1 MTMFGSQIGLK
12 PLEGLCRRASISLG
26 AGIDARTVWSREAQR
41 AAGPLHRHLTD
52 ISDAINEGESLTD
65 ALADSGE
72 FFPAIFREMCQVGE
86 QTGHLDTVL
95 AQLAEHYHAQL
106 NMRRIFLGA
115 IAWPMIQLVLA
126 LGVIG
131 FLIWILGMIGDGK
144 MDILGFGLVGNRGLA
159 IYLTIVG
166 AAAVVLWFVVHAVRR
181 GLVWTRP
188 IQRLVLQLP
197 VIGTSLQTM
206 ALSRLAWSM
215 HLTMNTGMDVRRALS
230 LSLRST
236 QNARYIDQIPAIEAE
251 IKANQSIRDAFV
263 RAGGYPVEF
272 LDTLAVGE
280 DSGRVVESMG
290 HLAVQYQ
297 DRARAAMAAMAVVA
311 GWLVWALVAAF
322 IIVLIFRIFSFYV
335 GTIND
340 LARPGAR

>member
-12 PLEGLCRRASISLG
+12 PLEGLCRRASVSLE
-26 AGIDARTVWSREAQR
+26 AGIDARTVWSREATG

-52 ISDAINEGESLTD
+52 ISDAVNEGESLTD
-65 ALADSGE
+65 ALAETGE
-72 FFPAIFREMCQVGE
+72 FFPAVFREMCQVGE

-115 IAWPMIQLVLA
+115 IAWPIIQLVLS
-126 LGVIG
+126 LVVIG
-131 FLIWILGMIGDGK
+131 FLIWILGMIGGGK
-144 MDILGFGLVGNRGLA
+144 IDILGFGLIGNRGLT
-159 IYLTIVG
+159 IYLSIVG
-166 AAAVVLWFVVHAVRR
+166 AAAAVLWLVVRAIRR

-188 IQRLVLQLP
+188 IQRIVLQLP
-197 VIGTSLQTM
+197 VIGPSLQTM
-206 ALSRLAWSM
+206 ALARLAWSM
-215 HLTMNTGMDVRRALS
+215 HLTMNTGMDVRRALN

-236 QNARYIDQIPAIEAE
+236 QNARYIDQIPAIDAE
-251 IKANQSIRDAFV
+251 IMANQSIHEAFA
-263 RAGGYPVEF
+263 RAGGYPIEF
-272 LDTLAVGE
+272 LDTLTVGE
-280 DSGRVVESMG
+280 ESGRVVESMG

-335 GTIND
+335 GAIND
-340 LARPGAR
+340 LAKPGTR